1 MYKYIILLF
10 VFTNH
15 LFCQVGA
22 IESIADLEAKI
33 ATKKFKTIKKFNQG
47 GLVKNNLQPIVQNK
61 KESLDNNILASPNTD
76 SEIQVLPPIS
86 SPQTSEIKDNAPVM
100 AQPSQAP
107 LPSTKELA
115 DTNSPVHF
123 IDLIST

>member
-1 MYKYIILLF
+1 MFDDLSASI
-10 VFTNH
+10 N
-15 LFCQVGA
+15 
-22 IESIADLEAKI
+22 ESVKGFSQGGLVRPRN
-33 ATKKFKTIKKFNQG
+33 KKVSFQKFNQG

>member
-1 MYKYIILLF
+1 MFEGFLMKMVKKTVKTSFCSMILQRKAF
-10 VFTNH
+10 
-15 LFCQVGA
+15 
-22 IESIADLEAKI
+22 
-33 ATKKFKTIKKFNQG
+33 
-47 GLVKNNLQPIVQNK
+47 KNNLKPIDRPSNNFQSSIENK
-61 KESLDNNILASPNTD
+61 DVSQILTTMNTD
-76 SEIQVLPPIS
+76 SQIQILPPIS